1 MTVVVDTSA
10 VLAALWGEPGGT
22 RVDQELPGASIS
34 AVNLAELVAK
44 LMDRGGTTD
53 QVDGVLASLALSVH
67 AFDEASARHCGALRS
82 NTRHLGLS
90 LADRACVAL
99 GLDLSLP
106 ILTADRVWSG
116 LDLAI
121 EIEQIR

>member
-22 RVDQELPGASIS
+22 RVDLVLPGASIS
-34 AVNLAELVAK
+34 AVNLAELIAK
-44 LMDRGGTTD
+44 LIDRGGSAEQVD
-53 QVDGVLASLALSVH
+53 QVLAGLGLSVH

-82 NTRHLGLS
+82 STRQLGLS

-99 GLDLSLP
+99 GLDLAVP
-106 ILTADRVWSG
+106 ILTADRAWAG
-116 LDLAI
+116 LDLGIA
-121 EIEQIR
+121 IEQIR